1 MFVCC
6 AYMYVWVFDS
16 RLAGWMDGWMR
27 TYTIGMRFFCVNYI
41 SAKVY
46 SFVYLAI
53 YVSMILRMPL
63 CLRLFFVELCT

>member
-1 MFVCC
+1 
-6 AYMYVWVFDS
+6 
-16 RLAGWMDGWMR
+16 MDGWVDAYIYNR
-27 TYTIGMRFFCVNYI
+27 NAFFCVNYI